1 VIEFAKKKVQWS
13 SRRSEA
19 SMAAGTGHIV
29 MEAVPRKTTIR
40 EVARA
45 ASVGIG
51 TISRVLNSSSQV
63 SRETRARVL
72 EAIRRLGFRPNAQAR
87 RILKRRT
94 EMVCFLLSNRDF
106 LHPFHARIL
115 QGVESYATS
124 VKQHVLFAALHYSP
138 RTPPDRI
145 DLPPVLQEH
154 GLIDGLILA
163 GTIYPNLL
171 RRIESIHMPFVAFSN
186 NVVGMGEDQQY
197 DQVGFDDLNGTLQV
211 TRYLI
216 GRGHRQIVFA
226 GDVSYP
232 WLQHRFEGYRQGM
245 REKKLKPVLITAR
258 NPQGFVDFG
267 QKSAGRILARYP
279 RATAVV
285 AGNDEIAYGLWR
297 SLRQHGMKVPDD
309 ISLVG
314 FDDREE
320 ALLMDPPLSTVRV
333 HKEEIG
339 ETCMKMLLERLHHPR
354 MTFSQRILPTEFVIR
369 GTVRDL

>member
-1 VIEFAKKKVQWS
+1 
-13 SRRSEA
+13 
-19 SMAAGTGHIV
+19 

-138 RTPPDRI
+138 RTPPERI

-186 NVVGMGEDQQY
+186 NVVGMGEEQHY
-197 DQVGFDDLNGTLQV
+197 DQVGFDDFNGTLHA

-216 GRGHRQIVFA
+216 GKGHRQIVFA
-226 GDVSYP
+226 GDISYP
-232 WLQHRFEGYRQGM
+232 WLEHRFEGYREGM
-245 REKKLKPVLITAR
+245 REKKLKSVLITAR
-258 NPQGFVDFG
+258 NSQSFVDFG
-267 QKSAGRILARYP
+267 QTSVGRILSRRSRP
-279 RATAVV
+279 TAVV
-285 AGNDEIAYGLWR
+285 AGNDEIAYGIWR
-297 SLRQHGMKVPDD
+297 SLQRHAIKVPDE

-320 ALLMDPPLSTVRV
+320 ALLMDPLLSTVRV

-339 ETCMKMLLERLHHPR
+339 EACMKMLLERLHHPR

-369 GTVRDL
+369 GTVRQL